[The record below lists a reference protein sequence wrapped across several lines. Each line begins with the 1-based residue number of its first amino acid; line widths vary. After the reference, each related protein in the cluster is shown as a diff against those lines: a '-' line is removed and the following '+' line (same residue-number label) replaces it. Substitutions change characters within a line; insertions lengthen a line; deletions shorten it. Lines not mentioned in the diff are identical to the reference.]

1 MFYFVDKKL
10 DIATVP
16 EITEIQENEEPK
28 TSWPVNKVYNV
39 PIAIIEEDIETDISD
54 DDEES
59 LVKEL
64 VKNFDENA
72 EDLWKC
78 KACTL
83 LNPVATRE
91 CEVCGLIRDEKEEMK
106 ENQTY
111 QQLVNLDNE
120 DLVPNV
126 EGFECLVC
134 LTNCLPGQGVTLR
147 ECLHQFCK

>member
-1 MFYFVDKKL
+1 MVDKKL
-10 DIATVP
+10 ETSAAP
-16 EITEIQENEEPK
+16 EITEIQETEEPK

-39 PIAIIEEDIETDISD
+39 PIAIIEEDIETDDSD
-54 DDEES
+54 GDEAS

-83 LNPVATRE
+83 LNPVATKE
-91 CEVCGLIRDEKEEMK
+91 CEVCGLIRDESEEMK

-134 LTNCLPGQGVTLR
+134 LADCLPGEGVTLR